1 MKTHKPMSIA
11 DKLACPLALLTVR
24 EAADAS
30 GTSASTL
37 WREVKRGHLSA
48 TRFGTRTTR
57 FKVADVLTWM
67 KAGEPAA
74 QATQHE
80 PH

>member
-1 MKTHKPMSIA
+1 MSKAHKSMSIA
-11 DKLACPLALLTVR
+11 DKLACPAVLLTVR

-48 TRFGTRTTR
+48 TRFGVRTTR
-57 FKVADVLTWM
+57 FRVADVLAWM
-67 KAGEPAA
+67 KAGEATA
-74 QATQHE
+74 QAGA
-80 PH
+80 